1 MLLLVCFISTDLEAQ
16 RKKSRK
22 DKEKDKTEA
31 YVNKLF
37 GKNDKDFD
45 IMKAPEKWADEP
57 AVILCQ
63 KNYFFYDNPNQIAT
77 SQIYNELKGTTRKR
91 IIIQDQS
98 ALEDYS
104 EYYYQD
110 GGTLGLSVIKPDG
123 TVNELDLSNAVE
135 VKKDVPSYY
144 RSKYRS
150 SGYFKVAIP
159 NLEVGDIID
168 YYVVYVDIIPSI
180 VSEISTISEEYP
192 VVKQTYIFDLPKK
205 WSFTHQSFNGAP
217 EIKKDRNAG
226 LDKKGKKKDSVTR
239 YVLEDGDREAASS
252 DRWDMPYLTEPTI
265 KLLIQFKGYAGGMK
279 ISDDLNTVE
288 GMLDFYEGIYR
299 NVSGVIAKGNR
310 MHWDSKVLKDKSE
323 KEAVYTMYNM
333 LKYRYL
339 IDAMAYEN
347 QERAKSG
354 DVFPYSEDYN
364 KMDDGFFVEGFTRLL
379 SSSKIESKKVVLVPK
394 EYGFAEDALTPE
406 EYVFGVYVPSL
417 NEYFFAPD
425 NYGMPGE
432 KRAELAGATGYVFS
446 SKKDRKK
453 GNGRLKEI
461 EFPES
466 KYTENVISS
475 KLAVGIEE
483 GQKINVEKSIDYT
496 GVYKKSNGP
505 LLLYNTTFA
514 FDDIYELSKKS
525 SKKKMDAF
533 NNKKEFKKNDWR
545 AERYQKKRAKQ
556 EEKFKEYQEN
566 KFEYIQE
573 WVKDQYD
580 IEEIL
585 DFEVLNFGQKVDRPL
600 SAKYIF
606 ETEEYIKKAGPNLIF
621 DIGSLISG
629 QVELTEEEINE
640 RTKPIELNFART
652 ISNEIVVSIP
662 EGKKVEG
669 LDVLNMNVD
678 NESAAFISSATL
690 SGNTLTVKTDKIYKQ
705 EFLPVEKWSELVEML
720 EAAYKFSQ
728 LKVVLK

>member
-1 MLLLVCFISTDLEAQ
+1 MF
-16 RKKSRK
+16 
-22 DKEKDKTEA
+22 
-31 YVNKLF
+31 
-37 GKNDKDFD
+37 
-45 IMKAPEKWADEP
+45 
-57 AVILCQ
+57 
-63 KNYFFYDNPNQIAT
+63 
-77 SQIYNELKGTTRKR
+77 
-91 IIIQDQS
+91 
-98 ALEDYS
+98 
-104 EYYYQD
+104 
-110 GGTLGLSVIKPDG
+110 
-123 TVNELDLSNAVE
+123 
-135 VKKDVPSYY
+135 
-144 RSKYRS
+144 
-150 SGYFKVAIP
+150 
-159 NLEVGDIID
+159 
-168 YYVVYVDIIPSI
+168 
-180 VSEISTISEEYP
+180 
-192 VVKQTYIFDLPKK
+192 
-205 WSFTHQSFNGAP
+205 
-217 EIKKDRNAG
+217 
-226 LDKKGKKKDSVTR
+226 
-239 YVLEDGDREAASS
+239 
-252 DRWDMPYLTEPTI
+252 
-265 KLLIQFKGYAGGMK
+265 
-279 ISDDLNTVE
+279 
-288 GMLDFYEGIYR
+288 
-299 NVSGVIAKGNR
+299 
-310 MHWDSKVLKDKSE
+310 
-323 KEAVYTMYNM
+323 
-333 LKYRYL
+333 
-339 IDAMAYEN
+339 
-347 QERAKSG
+347 
-354 DVFPYSEDYN
+354 
-364 KMDDGFFVEGFTRLL
+364 
-379 SSSKIESKKVVLVPK
+379 
-394 EYGFAEDALTPE
+394 
-406 EYVFGVYVPSL
+406 FGVYVPSL